1 MKFFRLFSKITTS
14 QQVSKL
20 ENSKKFYE
28 IMKSYNFSTNRRK
41 NIIIYP
47 IVYYTFI
54 MAVCYLSNIILIFD
68 KSL

>member
-1 MKFFRLFSKITTS
+1 MKFFRLFSKITKS

-54 MAVCYLSNIILIFD
+54 IAVCYLSNIILIFD
-68 KSL
+68 ENL